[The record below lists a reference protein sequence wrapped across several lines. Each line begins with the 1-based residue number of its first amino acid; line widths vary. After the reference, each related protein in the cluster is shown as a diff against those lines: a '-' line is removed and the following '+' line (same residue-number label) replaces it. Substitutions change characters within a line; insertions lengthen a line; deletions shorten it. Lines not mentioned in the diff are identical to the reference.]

1 MDYKKM
7 YIAEKRRSDTLRNK
21 IQEQVK
27 INNDYYA
34 YILKQNAVIE
44 LLKQRLKE
52 AKGLR

>member
-7 YIAEKRRSDTLRNK
+7 YIAEKRRSEILSHK
-21 IQEQVK
+21 LQEQVK
-27 INNDYYA
+27 SNNDYYA